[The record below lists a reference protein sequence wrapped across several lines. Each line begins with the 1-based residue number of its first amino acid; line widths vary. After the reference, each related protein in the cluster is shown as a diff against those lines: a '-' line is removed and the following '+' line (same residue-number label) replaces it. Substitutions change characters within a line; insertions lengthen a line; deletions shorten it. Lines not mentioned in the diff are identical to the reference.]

1 MEGDGRGTQDGGD
14 TCTPMADSYSCLTKT
29 ITILE
34 SNYPSVKKKKNV
46 LNKSASHFST
56 ALYGHKALLYTLSH
70 SILSLKTLPSF
81 PSLFI
86 DMETE
91 VQRS

>member
-14 TCTPMADSYSCLTKT
+14 NCTPMADSYSCLTKT

-34 SNYPSVKKKKNV
+34 SNYPSVKKKNV
-46 LNKSASHFST
+46 LNNSASHFST
-56 ALYGHKALLYTLSH
+56 ALSGQKALLYTLSH

-86 DMETE
+86 NMETE